1 MLKATIQNLLRGFA
15 MGTTDLI
22 PGFSGS
28 TTALLLG
35 IYERL
40 ITFISGAGKAIIRR
54 QSFKELDWK
63 FAIPLVVG
71 IFIAVFSLANLLRIL
86 LEDYPEEMAGV
97 FSGLT
102 IFALYSLLE
111 PFRREKSFLYLIS
124 LAIGGLFFW
133 LLGFGLDAVETPN
146 LLIFFLAGVL
156 ASIALILPGVSGSFI
171 LLILGLYSSVINAV
185 SDFEIL
191 DLILLGLGA
200 AVGLVLFSSILNFFL
215 KKYRTY
221 LLAIVSGLLLGSFRV
236 LWPWPDGVGIID
248 SDAKTNVIGTKL
260 SSPSLGDLWLPLVLG
275 SLGFLVSL
283 LIHLKVKKKLSSMEV
298 SNVN

>member
-63 FAIPLVVG
+63 FAIPLVIG
-71 IFIAVFSLANLLRIL
+71 IFIAVFSLASLLRIL
-86 LEDYPEEMAGV
+86 LKDYPEEMAGV

-171 LLILGLYSSVINAV
+171 LLILGLYSPVINAV